1 MSEKKVVYYSEFGAV
16 GDGVAEDFPAI
27 VKCHEYANAN
37 GCTVKADPGAVYYIR
52 ETGEPAII
60 LTDVDW
66 GDATFIL
73 DDAKIP
79 VSSPSRTCGIFRI
92 LREHPVR
99 KFEKDSDVVRA
110 INEKGGLKAD
120 DFTNVGYAPGYP
132 CLLIIH
138 DTENGAYNRWGCHAT
153 GTPNPQREL
162 VIVDAEGNVDPET
175 RLLLDYKSVTAIEEY
190 RIDDSPLTVQNGKFI
205 TKANCAPPVYT
216 AYSRGIRIERS
227 NVTLR
232 GIVHEVTEEGP
243 LGAPYSA
250 FVGHYAANN
259 VRLEELS
266 LQSHKSY
273 KDYEY
278 DENGKVVKIHSVM
291 GSYDIGGSFGNNIVY
306 YKCIQTNF
314 YKYEEKNITYN
325 ENERWG
331 IMGSNY
337 NKNITFDSSV
347 LSRFDAHAGIYNV
360 VIKNTKISYIKL
372 IGGGKAVIENST
384 VIAPEGLAIPLIEL
398 RPDYG
403 STWRGEIIIK
413 DTEFI
418 NWTHPNVYIIG
429 GVWNNWAFGYNSSL
443 PSITLDNLK
452 IDKPTDRIY
461 VYPKFVADTSVKIDE
476 PVLDGGK
483 ENLNPMFI
491 SPTLTVKN
499 NNGGYKI
506 TPSENPYI
514 ASKIKM
520 H

>member
-16 GDGVAEDFPAI
+16 GDGVTEDFPAI

-37 GCTVKADPGAVYYIR
+37 GCTVKADPGAVYYIK
-52 ETGEPAII
+52 ETGAPAVVM
-60 LTDVDW
+60 TDVDF

-79 VSSPSRTCGIFRI
+79 VSSPSRTCGIFRV
-92 LREHPVR
+92 LREYPV
-99 KFEKDSDVVRA
+99 KTYNKDSDVVKRFNENGGIRA
-110 INEKGGLKAD
+110 DEFKHL
-120 DFTNVGYAPGYP
+120 GYAPGHP
-132 CLLIIH
+132 VLLIIH

-153 GTPNPQREL
+153 GSPNPQREL
-162 VIVDAEGNVDPET
+162 VLSDAEGNVDPDT
-175 RLLLDYKSVTAIEEY
+175 KLLLDYKGVTKIEEF
-190 RIDDSPLTVQNGKFI
+190 RIDDAPLTVKGGKFI

-216 AYSRGIRIERS
+216 AYSRGLRVERS
-227 NVTLR
+227 NVTVR
-232 GIVHEVTEEGP
+232 DTVHEITEEGP

-250 FVGHYAANN
+250 FIGHYAANN
-259 VRLEELS
+259 VLIEGLS

-278 DENGKVVKIHSVM
+278 DENGKVVKIHSIM

-306 YKCIQTNF
+306 RKCIQSNF

-325 ENERWG
+325 EHERWG

-360 VIKNTKISYIKL
+360 VIRNTKISYIKL

-384 VIAPEGLAIPLIEL
+384 IIAPEGEARPLIEL

-403 STWRGEIIIK
+403 STWRGEIVVK
-413 DTEFI
+413 DCEFI

-429 GVWNNWAFGYNSSL
+429 GVWNNWAFGYKTSL
-443 PSITLDNLK
+443 PSITVDNLK
-452 IDKPTDRIY
+452 IDKPTDKIY
-461 VYPKFVADTSVKIDE
+461 VYPKYVSDVTKKIDE
-476 PVLDGGK
+476 EMLEGDVK
-483 ENLNPMFI
+483 NLNPMFI
-491 SPTLTVKN
+491 SPTVTVKN
-499 NNGGYKI
+499 NEGGYNYVA
-506 TPSENPYI
+506 SENPYI
-514 ASKIKM
+514 ASKVDMK
-520 H
+520 